1 MPQDGAPSVQQ
12 REHPCR
18 VRHVRP
24 GRHRDGANRCGRHA
38 GRCLPRFAGLGTN
51 PAASASR
58 RARSSGRT
66 VKRIAVVGGGVVGA
80 AIAWRLVGKGAGVTV
95 IDPGDTASG
104 ASPGSLAW
112 LNVSSARDEAYAG
125 FRARSLRLWQQIAD
139 QPGCPATLSGS
150 FLWGSRYGD
159 LASRAARLSDLGWPA
174 RILTR
179 AEFAERQPWTLA
191 APEAVLHL
199 PGEGVADPRHIGHW
213 FLEQA
218 RAMGAAVIR
227 GRVQSLEEGVRLSD
241 GTQIPA
247 DAVVV
252 AAGTATAGLVA
263 SLGAILH
270 VQQLPGLLVR
280 TRPAPPLANGYV
292 DADNVH
298 FWQDSEGTILAGADY
313 SDSGTSGSP
322 ERAAAGILRKLERLY
337 AAPARLS
344 IDEILIRE
352 RPVPADGFPI
362 VGRLPSAPGTYV
374 AVTHSGMTLAPLI
387 GELAAEELLSE
398 RLQPLLFAYRP
409 R

>member
-1 MPQDGAPSVQQ
+1 M
-12 REHPCR
+12 
-18 VRHVRP
+18 
-24 GRHRDGANRCGRHA
+24 
-38 GRCLPRFAGLGTN
+38 
-51 PAASASR
+51 
-58 RARSSGRT
+58 
-66 VKRIAVVGGGVVGA
+66 KRIAVVGGGVVGA
-80 AIAWRLVGKGAGVTV
+80 AIAWSLAGKGASVTV
-95 IDPGDTASG
+95 IDLGDPACSASQ
-104 ASPGSLAW
+104 GSLAW
-112 LNVSSARDEAYAG
+112 LNVSSTRDEAYAG
-125 FRARSLRLWQQIAD
+125 FRARSLRLWQEIAD

-150 FLWGSRYGD
+150 FLWGTRYGD
-159 LASRAARLSDLGWPA
+159 LASRATWLSGLGWPA
-174 RILTR
+174 RVLAQ

-191 APEAVLHL
+191 HPEAVLHL
-199 PGEGVADPRHIGHW
+199 PGEGVADPRRIARW

-241 GTQIPA
+241 GTRIPA

-280 TRPAPPLANGYV
+280 TCPAPPLANGYV

-298 FWQDSEGTILAGADY
+298 FWQSSDGAILAGADY

-337 AAPARLS
+337 AAAARLS

-398 RLQPLLFAYRP
+398 RLQPLLSAYRP